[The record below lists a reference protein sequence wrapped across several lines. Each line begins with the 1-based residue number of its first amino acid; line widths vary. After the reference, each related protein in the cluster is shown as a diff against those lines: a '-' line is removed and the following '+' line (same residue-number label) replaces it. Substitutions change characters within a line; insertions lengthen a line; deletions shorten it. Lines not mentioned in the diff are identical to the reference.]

1 MQNFLKLH
9 LSQWKQN
16 CLLINMLQKLIIV
29 KHGQIHIKQNII
41 AQNYLKQTFEKKK
54 ILRDMI
60 LCNECIH

>member
-16 CLLINMLQKLIIV
+16 CLLINMLQKLKIV

-54 ILRDMI
+54 S
-60 LCNECIH
+60 